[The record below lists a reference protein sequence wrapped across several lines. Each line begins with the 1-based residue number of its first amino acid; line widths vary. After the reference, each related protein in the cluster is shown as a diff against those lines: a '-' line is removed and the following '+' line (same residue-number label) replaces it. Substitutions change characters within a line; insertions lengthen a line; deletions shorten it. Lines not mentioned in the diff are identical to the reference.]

1 MLAVLALVASVLVAV
16 PAAAADDP
24 EPDFTATF
32 DACDDAPDSGFE
44 DVPASH
50 PNTGDIDCIAYY
62 GITKGTSTT
71 TYSPRMSVTREHMA
85 LFLTRLAAL
94 VGIEMASDPADP
106 GFTDTGD
113 LSAKSQTA
121 IAQLADLGI
130 AKGTSTTMYSP
141 ADRVKRGQMA
151 LFVSRLMNLMDPFE
165 DGDDDNDAFAYIPSQ
180 VEDTDD
186 TPVGSPFADIES
198 VTKTANDAITNLYE
212 LGVASGISATAYA
225 PLADITRAAMAE
237 FMAAVLDHSN
247 ARPAGITAQVSND
260 TGFGTADGTLAVSAR
275 DDSFAPMAD
284 VSIAIFTD
292 EDSEFDDDG
301 KCATDNVC
309 DWNDSENPTDDSGN
323 YFEELSVVVN
333 ADNEAAEETW
343 YAWMGD
349 EDNTEFN
356 VNETAHATVT
366 LSAKADALGI
376 RISTDI
382 KANASE
388 NTVNLGK
395 DTTVVLTAQLIDNAG
410 ADEAALDDA
419 AAVAKSGV
427 ELTINWDQGGTDVF
441 PAPDS
446 VETDADGQ
454 ATFEI
459 TGPTQDDDDDTTQTR
474 EDMVSFTGDVDEGD
488 VADTGTR
495 GVTVN
500 WTDVAAAVTTAKA
513 SVPDYTIIDDDE
525 VSFRVTVS
533 YYDQYGNGD
542 AQNQNVTITVNNPDD
557 TTDDGVDVGTDLRV
571 RSNGTVSFRGD
582 VDADAGA
589 EIAVTV
595 STLSTDSSVSA
606 ATADAVLAVRHA
618 HKNDDGVSSTVT
630 PYTDDD
636 RFIIDAADNDGILYS
651 YDSDDTFIVD
661 DKTADMAAFEEAI
674 DKDGTTV
681 DVVFY
686 SVDGASI
693 FSAETS

>member
-1 MLAVLALVASVLVAV
+1 
-16 PAAAADDP
+16 
-24 EPDFTATF
+24 
-32 DACDDAPDSGFE
+32 
-44 DVPASH
+44 
-50 PNTGDIDCIAYY
+50 
-62 GITKGTSTT
+62 
-71 TYSPRMSVTREHMA
+71 
-85 LFLTRLAAL
+85 
-94 VGIEMASDPADP
+94 
-106 GFTDTGD
+106 
-113 LSAKSQTA
+113 
-121 IAQLADLGI
+121 
-130 AKGTSTTMYSP
+130 MYSP
-141 ADRVKRGQMA
+141 ADRVKRGNMA
-151 LFVSRLMNLMDPFE
+151 LFISRLMNLMDPFE

-186 TPVGSPFADIES
+186 TPVGSPFTDIET

-247 ARPAGITAQVSND
+247 ARPAAITAQVSND

-284 VSIAIFTD
+284 ISIAIFTD

-323 YFEELSVVVN
+323 YFETIDVLTDDGEG
-333 ADNEAAEETW
+333 AAGNMANSETW

-382 KANASE
+382 NANADD

-410 ADEAALDDA
+410 ADADTLKDA

-446 VETDADGQ
+446 METDENGQ
-454 ATFEI
+454 VTFEI
-459 TGPTQDDDDDTTQTR
+459 TGPTQDDDDQTNQTR
-474 EDMVSFTGDVDEGD
+474 EDMVSFTGDVDEGE
-488 VADTGTR
+488 VADAGTR
-495 GVTVN
+495 EVTVN
-500 WTDVAAAVTTAKA
+500 WTDVDAAVTNAMA

-542 AQNQNVTITVNNPDD
+542 AQNQTVTITVNNDD
-557 TTDDGVDVGTDLRV
+557 VSGEDGMDSGLVRV

-582 VDADAGA
+582 VEAAAGS
-589 EIAVTV
+589 EIGVTV
-595 STLSTDSSVSA
+595 TTLSVDSSLA
-606 ATADAVLAVRHA
+606 AADTDAVLAVRHA
-618 HKNDDGVSSTVT
+618 HKNDDGVTSAVT
-630 PYTDDD
+630 AHTDDD
-636 RFIIDAADNDGILYS
+636 RFIIDTADNAGILYS
-651 YDSDDTFIVD
+651 YDSGDTFIVD

-674 DKDGTTV
+674 DKDGTMV

-686 SVDGASI
+686 SVDGVSI